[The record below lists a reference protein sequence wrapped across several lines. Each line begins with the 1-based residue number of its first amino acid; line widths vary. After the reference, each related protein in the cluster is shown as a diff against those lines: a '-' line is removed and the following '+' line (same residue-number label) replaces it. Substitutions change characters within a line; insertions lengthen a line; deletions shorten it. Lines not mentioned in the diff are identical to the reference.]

1 MFLWVSE
8 SKQQHWW
15 QLVFLM
21 TRVCARGPG
30 VTWHGGLQRTLMII
44 ATRGIVAIW
53 RVGIGLGTPS
63 LACDVGKTIFGN
75 PLKDSTAL

>member
-1 MFLWVSE
+1 ME
-8 SKQQHWW
+8 
-15 QLVFLM
+15 VFK
-21 TRVCARGPG
+21 
-30 VTWHGGLQRTLMII
+30 GLLLMII